1 MTLFK
6 SLSHRTNSLRHAR
19 LIEKKNM
26 FWKKKSVAQL
36 TAKYNNLA
44 GRNNTGRVV
53 SRTKGTR
60 VGTRIRILSHKKILI
75 NVPGLLFRIE
85 YDPLRSAF
93 ISLVLYANGV
103 CSYVLHTHG
112 LCLGSRVFSYIDIS
126 TASLYGNGLSTRF
139 NNGDSSILKNTPT
152 GTVLFDVERYPGS
165 GGSVSRSAGTFC
177 VLLRKF
183 FNLRKCLIQLP
194 SRDSISFSFFCFA
207 TKGVASNDTHNS
219 TVLGKAG
226 RARLSGHKP
235 VVRGVAQ
242 NPVDHPHGGGEG
254 KKSKS
259 CFPRTAW
266 GKMLHWRRT
275 GIRYVNIRKTFFF
288 NTSKNT

>member
-1 MTLFK
+1 
-6 SLSHRTNSLRHAR
+6 
-19 LIEKKNM
+19 
-26 FWKKKSVAQL
+26 
-36 TAKYNNLA
+36 
-44 GRNNTGRVV
+44 V

-60 VGTRIRILSHKKILI
+60 ADARIRHIEHKKTLV
-75 NVPGLLFRIE
+75 NVPGVLFRIE

-93 ISLVLYANGV
+93 ISLLLFANGV

-112 LCLGSRVFSYIDIS
+112 LALGARVVSYIDIS
-126 TASLYGNGLSTRF
+126 TASIYGNGLSTRF
-139 NNGDSSILKNTPT
+139 NNGDSSVLQNTPQ
-152 GTVLFDVERYPGS
+152 GTVLFDIERYPGS
-165 GGSVSRSAGTFC
+165 GGCVSRSAGTFC
-177 VLLRKF
+177 VLLKKF
-183 FNLRKCLIQLP
+183 LNIRKCLIQLP

-226 RARLSGHKP
+226 RARLSGYKP

-259 CFPRTAW
+259 CFPKTA
-266 GKMLHWRRT
+266 
-275 GIRYVNIRKTFFF
+275 
-288 NTSKNT
+288 